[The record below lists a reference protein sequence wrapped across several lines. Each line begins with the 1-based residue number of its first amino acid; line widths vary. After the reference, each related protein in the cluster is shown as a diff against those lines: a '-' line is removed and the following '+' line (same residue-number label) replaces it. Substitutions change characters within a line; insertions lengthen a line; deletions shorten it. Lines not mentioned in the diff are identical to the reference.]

1 MSELI
6 TPSIK
11 LVKDGLSLG
20 DHDSITLLGA
30 SSQGKLRDCANRISK
45 LLLVSNGDLEDKLS
59 GILTELDKFQSLDLS
74 APRIMFWSKDTRH
87 NKVRQKYNTILSYLD
102 GVTLYFQLQQ
112 AQLIKENKLLE
123 SLAGVISDSISELD
137 SCIEEGINY
146 LPFTKD
152 THPEVDFRGMPVDW
166 ASDPTWETRLKK
178 RVEDLRISRLM
189 ALQNQAQIKQ
199 LHESNIILIDQIAT
213 TVSNLIPAW
222 QTQMSILLGVELME
236 QRLSVQ
242 NKLLQITDTHVKK
255 ASRQTHKTY
264 TLSEIEEMQALNQ
277 KLIAAL
283 SEIDRMEKSDKTI
296 RNSFQ
301 KKLFREDYSL

>member
-6 TPSIK
+6 TPSVK

-45 LLLVSNGDLEDKLS
+45 LLLVSNGGLEDKLS

-87 NKVRQKYNTILSYLD
+87 SKVRQKYNTILSYLD

-112 AQLIKENKLLE
+112 AQIIKENKLLE

-146 LPFTKD
+146 LSSAKD
-152 THPEVDFRGMPVDW
+152 TPPEVDFSGMPVDW
-166 ASDPTWETRLKK
+166 ASDPTWATRLKK

-264 TLSEIEEMQALNQ
+264 TLSEIEEMQTLNQ

-301 KKLFREDYSL
+301 KNLFREDYSL